1 MSGLAPRLGDAGRSL
16 ATAASCGGRGAWRT
30 ARRGA
35 RGVALGARGLARG
48 RQGSASLLVVGIA
61 RLLLQV
67 PGDAALLAFVR
78 LVSALQTLAGVEPP
92 GRPLDDDEHALLH
105 AVFGGGI
112 DARPVRVK
120 LGRLGLLG
128 LPRRAFVVGDHVHVP
143 GTPGGSLAVR
153 APALLVHELTHV
165 WQHQRHGTRYL
176 SECLL
181 AQWLGE
187 GYNVAVA
194 VEAGREWHE
203 LNFEQQ
209 AELFE
214 RAFAAGWFDPG
225 RDGEARLFTQLL
237 DRRSDDGFGVALA
250 RSGDAERMLADGWLD
265 ATPLLEAGLVAV
277 R

>member
-1 MSGLAPRLGDAGRSL
+1 MSGLVPRLGDAGRSL
-16 ATAASCGGRGAWRT
+16 ATAASCGGRGAWKT

-35 RGVALGARGLARG
+35 RGVALGTRGLAGG
-48 RQGSASLLVVGIA
+48 RRGSASLLAVGFV

-78 LVSALQTLAGVEPP
+78 IVSALQTLAGVEPP

-105 AVFGGGI
+105 AVFGDGI
-112 DARPVRVK
+112 DARSVRIK

-143 GTPGGSLAVR
+143 GSPGGSLALR
-153 APALLVHELTHV
+153 APALLVHELMHV
-165 WQHQRHGTRYL
+165 WQHQHHGTRYL
-176 SECLL
+176 SECLF
-181 AQWLGE
+181 AQWFGE
-187 GYNVAVA
+187 GYNVAIA
-194 VEAGREWHE
+194 VEAGREWNE

-209 AELFE
+209 AELLE

-225 RDGEARLFTQLL
+225 RDGGARLLTQLL
-237 DRRSDDGFGVALA
+237 DPRSDDGFGVALA
-250 RSGDAERMLADGWLD
+250 RPGNAERMLADGWRD
-265 ATPLLEAGLVAV
+265 ATPLLAAGLAAV